1 MKWIGDLH
9 MYTNCTFFFLKTV
22 MDDLNYCFAVTP
34 VENKH
39 YTEKNDYALKR
50 WQVAHQNSIKV
61 PHFYSKQSII
71 LFFIYTVQ
79 SLTKISHHFSIHS

>member
-22 MDDLNYCFAVTP
+22 MDDLNYCFAVTL

-50 WQVAHQNSIKV
+50 
-61 PHFYSKQSII
+61 
-71 LFFIYTVQ
+71 
-79 SLTKISHHFSIHS
+79 